1 MAGIWCSALACT
13 PSKPSTSTVLGG
25 TAGKLKKE
33 APTTTVAFFNVEN
46 LFDTVDDPKINDQ
59 DFLPNSRLEWT
70 EERYQTKLHNLATVI
85 AELGSA
91 DGPDILGLNETENK
105 RVLQDLVKEPLL
117 ADRQYQIIHFD
128 SPDPRGIDCALLY
141 KAGRFKVLR
150 QRSVIH
156 SLPDTT
162 MGTRDLLVVDGL
174 INQEP
179 ITFMVAHWPSRRG
192 GQKAVKRRLA
202 VASQCRKVIDEYL
215 KADPKARIILMGNL
229 NDTPLDES
237 VSAALGA
244 SGDPTDL
251 PAGRLYNAFYD
262 LQQMGKGTMYFR
274 SRPDVFDQMVL
285 SAGLVQ
291 SSGLH
296 FLRGSAAIYAPERL
310 TNPQTKFPGESLG
323 TFVGRKYIGGYSDHF
338 AVYLTLTTAQPASS
352 GINTVGQ

>member
-1 MAGIWCSALACT
+1 
-13 PSKPSTSTVLGG
+13 VLGG
-25 TAGKLKKE
+25 VAGNKPVKDL
-33 APTTTVAFFNVEN
+33 PTSTVAFFNVEN
-46 LFDTVDDPKINDQ
+46 LFDTVDDPKINDE

-70 EERYQTKLHNLATVI
+70 VERYQTKLRNLATVI

-91 DGPDILGLNETENK
+91 DGPDVLGLNETENK

-117 ADRQYQIIHFD
+117 ADRHYQIVHFD
-128 SPDPRGIDCALLY
+128 SPDPRGIDCALLF
-141 KAGRFKVLR
+141 KPNRFKVVR
-150 QRSVIH
+150 QRSVKLA
-156 SLPDTT
+156 LPDTT

-174 INQEP
+174 LNQEP

-202 VASQCRKVIDEYL
+202 VAKQCRQVIDEYL
-215 KADPKARIILMGNL
+215 KTDPKARIVLMGNL

-237 VSAALGA
+237 VSAILGA
-244 SGDPTDL
+244 SGEASDL
-251 PAGRLYNAFYD
+251 AAGRLYNAYYE

-285 SAGLVQ
+285 SRGLLTDN
-291 SSGLH
+291 GLH

-338 AVYLTLTTAQPASS
+338 AVYLTLTTESS
-352 GINTVGQ
+352 RSAANQTGQ